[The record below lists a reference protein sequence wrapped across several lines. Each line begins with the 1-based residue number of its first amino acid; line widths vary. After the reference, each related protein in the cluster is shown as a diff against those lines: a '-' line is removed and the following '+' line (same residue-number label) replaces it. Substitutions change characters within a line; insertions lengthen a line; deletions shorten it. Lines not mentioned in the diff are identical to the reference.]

1 MQTAPLPFSQSA
13 GGGAISGPRIVG
25 ERGPELFIPSST
37 GVIKN
42 NMDTR
47 NLLGGGGP
55 VVNQVINVDAG
66 VSQTVRAEMMTMLPM
81 FREQAVEAIIDSR
94 RRGGQVATAFGV

>member
-1 MQTAPLPFSQSA
+1 MKPK
-13 GGGAISGPRIVG
+13 I
-25 ERGPELFIPSST
+25 
-37 GVIKN
+37 VIKN

-47 NLLGGGGP
+47 NLIGGGGP
-55 VVNQVINVDAG
+55 VVNQEINVEAG
-66 VSQTVRAEMMTMLPM
+66 VSQTDRAEMMTMLPM